1 MNFTSIEN
9 LKLIICSTISVSVE
23 ISNVKVL
30 LGGICMSN
38 KKIPRATA
46 RRLPIYYR
54 YLTVLLSANK
64 QRVSSTEL
72 SEAVQVDS
80 ATIRRDF
87 SYFGELGKRGYGY
100 DVANLLKFF
109 KGILHQDSLVSVALV
124 GVGSLGSALLN
135 YNFHQDTNLRISAA
149 FDTKPEFANTIKS
162 GIPIYPAE
170 EMTTQLQE
178 QQIDVVILTVPGT
191 KAQKVTDQLV
201 EAGVK
206 GILNFTPV
214 RLSVPKDVQVQNI
227 DLTNELQ
234 TLIYFIKNYSEENK

>member
-1 MNFTSIEN
+1 MPS
-9 LKLIICSTISVSVE
+9 
-23 ISNVKVL
+23 
-30 LGGICMSN
+30 

-72 SEAVQVDS
+72 SEAIQVDS

-170 EMTTQLQE
+170 EMTTQLKE
-178 QQIDVVILTVPGT
+178 QQIDVVILTVPGA

-201 EAGVK
+201 EAGIK

>member
-1 MNFTSIEN
+1 MPS
-9 LKLIICSTISVSVE
+9 
-23 ISNVKVL
+23 
-30 LGGICMSN
+30 

-170 EMTTQLQE
+170 EMTTQLKE
-178 QQIDVVILTVPGT
+178 QQIDVVILTVPGA

>member
-1 MNFTSIEN
+1 MPS
-9 LKLIICSTISVSVE
+9 
-23 ISNVKVL
+23 
-30 LGGICMSN
+30 

-64 QRVSSTEL
+64 KRVSSTEL

-149 FDTKPEFANTIKS
+149 FDTKPEFANTVKS
-162 GIPIYPAE
+162 GVPIYPAE
-170 EMTTQLQE
+170 EMTTQLKE
-178 QQIDVVILTVPGT
+178 QQIDVVILTVPGA

-234 TLIYFIKNYSEENK
+234 TLIYFIKNYSEDNK

>member
-1 MNFTSIEN
+1 MPS
-9 LKLIICSTISVSVE
+9 
-23 ISNVKVL
+23 
-30 LGGICMSN
+30 

-64 QRVSSTEL
+64 QRFSSTEL

-170 EMTTQLQE
+170 EMTTQLKE
-178 QQIDVVILTVPGT
+178 QQIDVVILTVPGA

-201 EAGVK
+201 EAGIK

>member
-1 MNFTSIEN
+1 MA
-9 LKLIICSTISVSVE
+9 
-23 ISNVKVL
+23 
-30 LGGICMSN
+30 N

>member
-1 MNFTSIEN
+1 MAT
-9 LKLIICSTISVSVE
+9 
-23 ISNVKVL
+23 
-30 LGGICMSN
+30 

-54 YLTVLLSANK
+54 YLTILLNAK
-64 QRVSSTEL
+64 KERVSSTEL

-100 DVANLLKFF
+100 DVASLLKFF

-135 YNFHQDTNLRISAA
+135 FNFHQDTNLRISAA
-149 FDTKPEFANTIKS
+149 FDTKPELANKIKS
-162 GIPIYPAE
+162 GIPVYPASDIKK
-170 EMTTQLQE
+170 QLKE
-178 QQIDVVILTVPGT
+178 QQIDIVILTVPGEH
-191 KAQKVTDQLV
+191 AQEVADQLV
-201 EAGVK
+201 EAGAR
-206 GILNFTPV
+206 GILNFSPV
-214 RLSVPKDVQVQNI
+214 RLSVPKGVQVQNI

-234 TLIYFIKNYSEENK
+234 TLIYFIKNYGPDGSKK

>member
-1 MNFTSIEN
+1 MPS
-9 LKLIICSTISVSVE
+9 
-23 ISNVKVL
+23 
-30 LGGICMSN
+30 

-109 KGILHQDSLVSVALV
+109 KGILHQDSLFSVALV

-149 FDTKPEFANTIKS
+149 FDTKPEFANTVKS

-170 EMTTQLQE
+170 EMTTQLKE
-178 QQIDVVILTVPGT
+178 QQIDVVILAVPGT

-234 TLIYFIKNYSEENK
+234 TLIYFIKNYSEDNK

>member
-1 MNFTSIEN
+1 MPR
-9 LKLIICSTISVSVE
+9 
-23 ISNVKVL
+23 
-30 LGGICMSN
+30 

-170 EMTTQLQE
+170 EMTTQLKE
-178 QQIDVVILTVPGT
+178 QQIDVVILTVPGA

-201 EAGVK
+201 EAGIK